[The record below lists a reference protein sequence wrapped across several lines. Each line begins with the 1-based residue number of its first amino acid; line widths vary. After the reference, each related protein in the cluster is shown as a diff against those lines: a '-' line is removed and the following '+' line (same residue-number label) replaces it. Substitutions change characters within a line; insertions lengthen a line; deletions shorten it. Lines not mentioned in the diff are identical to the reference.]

1 MARTKQTARG
11 TAGGKAPR
19 KTIAT
24 KAQLFKGGKKTASG
38 GKKTLSKKKSIT
50 PGIKKGHR
58 FRPGTVAVRDM
69 KRYQKSTELLLR
81 RAPFQR
87 LIREITGNYSVG
99 TRFAASALLAL
110 QEATESY
117 MVKMFDHTLALAL
130 HAKRVTVFQR
140 DFNLV
145 VKTFRPDLRLHRV
158 PPAHEITFPKN

>member
-24 KAQLFKGGKKTASG
+24 KAQLFKGGKKSVG
-38 GKKTLSKKKSIT
+38 GKKAQKKHVT
-50 PGIKKGHR
+50 PGIKKGSIR
-58 FRPGTVAVRDM
+58 YRPGTVAVRDM